1 LNDLQTSLRQ
11 SRERD
16 RIVGYTTVGIHRDD
30 LEMLLDDYPI
40 KRIGSQ
46 GQNKSFLIA
55 LKLAQYDILKRS
67 ANLKPLLLL
76 DDLFDKLDAKRVERL
91 VRLVGGDDFGQIFIT
106 DTNREHLVEILKATD
121 LEVNYFFVDNGNAIR
136 Y

>member
-1 LNDLQTSLRQ
+1 
-11 SRERD
+11 
-16 RIVGYTTVGIHRDD
+16 
-30 LEMLLDDYPI
+30 
-40 KRIGSQ
+40 
-46 GQNKSFLIA
+46 

-67 ANLKPLLLL
+67 SQLKPLLLL

-91 VRLVGGDDFGQIFIT
+91 VRLVGGEDFGQIFIT
-106 DTNREHLVEILKATD
+106 DTNRDHLVEILKATD